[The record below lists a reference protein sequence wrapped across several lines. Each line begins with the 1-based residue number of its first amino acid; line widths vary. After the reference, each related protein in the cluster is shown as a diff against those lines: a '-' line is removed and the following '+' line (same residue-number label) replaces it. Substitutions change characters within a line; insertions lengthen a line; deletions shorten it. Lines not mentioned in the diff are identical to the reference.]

1 MITDPAHESA
11 QDSTK
16 WSRAALFTPRAR
28 IANTLIC
35 GLPIIVTFI
44 GLFLPYFQIRTPD
57 SAGTPISWATA
68 SQIQGSERPF
78 VSTLVFLALALV
90 PLVLQFFERKI
101 PNSLLLGLSSFVVV
115 AGGVA
120 LGNVAVNLE
129 PENMR
134 WVEYNGFI
142 LERGIGFGF
151 ILAGAVGLIAAGTVL
166 MLRARAAIRRRE
178 DILVQQEA

>member
-1 MITDPAHESA
+1 
-11 QDSTK
+11 
-16 WSRAALFTPRAR
+16 
-28 IANTLIC
+28 
-35 GLPIIVTFI
+35 
-44 GLFLPYFQIRTPD
+44 
-57 SAGTPISWATA
+57 
-68 SQIQGSERPF
+68 
-78 VSTLVFLALALV
+78 
-90 PLVLQFFERKI
+90 
-101 PNSLLLGLSSFVVV
+101 LSSFVVV

-178 DILVQQEA
+178 DILAQQEV